1 MKILIVNYEYPP
13 LGGGGGV
20 ATRQLAE
27 ELSKRPFDEAQG
39 KHEVHV
45 LTTWYP
51 GLKQDEVESG
61 VYVHRVKV
69 WGRLALPTA
78 TIRSMLTFVPA
89 ALWRG
94 IQLCRSISFD
104 VVNAQFAVPSGIPG
118 ALLAKI
124 FRRPFVVSFIGGDL
138 YDPTKGVSPH
148 RHAALR
154 LAIRW
159 VARQAVICTAIS
171 EDTKRR
177 ARELHGVTQEIV
189 VTHLGLIP
197 HSSSLKLQR
206 ARLGLPEHV
215 PLFVSVGRLIPRKR
229 YEVLLE
235 AWREISGAALV
246 IMGDGPDR
254 RRLQR
259 MIEQWELGDQAR
271 LLGFVSEE
279 RKLEVLR
286 AADAYVSAAEHE
298 GFGIV
303 FLEAMEAGLPIV
315 ATDTGGQRDFLT
327 EGENAILVP
336 PNDARQL
343 SAGVAWLLRDRD
355 LRERMARNNKEKVKE
370 FYLEKTAKR
379 FEQVLL
385 KAVTRHE

>member
-20 ATRQLAE
+20 ATKQLAQ
-27 ELSKRPFDEAQG
+27 ELAGR
-39 KHEVHV
+39 HEVHV
-45 LTTWYP
+45 LTTWYR
-51 GLKQDEVESG
+51 GLKLDEVENG
-61 VYVHRVKV
+61 VHVHRVRV
-69 WGRLALPTA
+69 WGRLVLPTA

-94 IQLCRSISFD
+94 IRLCRRVPFD
-104 VVNAQFAVPSGIPG
+104 VINAQFVVPSGIPA

-124 FRRPFVVSFIGGDL
+124 FRRPLVVSFIGGDL

-154 LAIRW
+154 LVTRW
-159 VARQAVICTAIS
+159 VARQAAICTAIS
-171 EDTKRR
+171 EDTRRR
-177 ARELHGVTQEIV
+177 AQELHGVRQEIV
-189 VTHLGLIP
+189 VTHLGLVP
-197 HSSSLKLQR
+197 TMAHAGQADASRESLR
-206 ARLGLPEHV
+206 LPEGV

-235 AWREISGAALV
+235 AWREISGAGLV
-246 IMGDGPDR
+246 IMGEGHER
-254 RRLQR
+254 TRLQR
-259 MIEQWELGDQAR
+259 LIAQWGLGDRVR

-279 RKLEVLR
+279 RKEHLLH

-343 SAGVAWLLRDRD
+343 AAGVQWLLRDQD
-355 LRERMARNNKEKVKE
+355 LRQRMAHKNKEKVKE

-379 FEQVLL
+379 FEHVLFEARSGKHGAL
-385 KAVTRHE
+385 V